1 MKTTS
6 TRIILTGLICFGL
19 LTMASCSKKSLVTHP
34 DTNQATVEQPPPQ
47 NEETADTAGDI
58 SEQELAENARRE
70 QQAREQAAREQAAR
84 EKKAEEA
91 LGQFTGEHI
100 LFAYDSDL
108 LDEAAKAVIQKKMT
122 WLQGNPSAS
131 ITIEGHCDLRGTT
144 SYNLALGE
152 RRAASVRNYLRDL
165 GVHSQRMT
173 VISFGE
179 EQPLDTAQ
187 TEKAH
192 QKNRRAQ
199 FKVNTSVTDAA
210 N

>member
-70 QQAREQAAREQAAR
+70 QQAREQAARE
-84 EKKAEEA
+84 KKAEEA
-91 LGQFTGEHI
+91 LGQFTSEHI

>member
-70 QQAREQAAREQAAR
+70 QQAREQAARE
-84 EKKAEEA
+84 KKAEEA

-122 WLQGNPSAS
+122 WLQGNPSAN

>member
-70 QQAREQAAREQAAR
+70 QQAREQAAR

>member
-6 TRIILTGLICFGL
+6 TRIMLTGLICFGL

-70 QQAREQAAREQAAR
+70 QQAREQAARE
-84 EKKAEEA
+84 KKAEEA

-122 WLQGNPSAS
+122 WLQGNPSAN